1 MQDQLSQV
9 SELPSVPVPD
19 HVIAL
24 TYLNNCHGRVGD
36 VQFYSK
42 LVNDKAHRQTKSL
55 YCSQK
60 RIITNAD
67 FFLTQKQQHIDLAL
81 ILSFFLN

>member
-24 TYLNNCHGRVGD
+24 TYLNNCYGRVGD

-42 LVNDKAHRQTKSL
+42 LVNDKAHRQSHFTVPKKGSL
-55 YCSQK
+55 LMQ
-60 RIITNAD
+60 I

>member
-9 SELPSVPVPD
+9 SELPSVPVPN

-24 TYLNNCHGRVGD
+24 TYLNNCYGRVGD

-42 LVNDKAHRQTKSL
+42 LVNNKAHRQTKSL